1 MPKTLSQLMRKLSR
15 ERFRITFPTALT
27 ILRLVLTP
35 FIVFAMIFQLWSAAF
50 WLFIIAA
57 ITDLLD
63 GFLAR
68 LWNQRTFFGAC
79 LDPLA
84 DKILLLSVFFTLAFV
99 PTPLFNIP
107 RWFCWFVLFKEL
119 LQVFGAFAIYK
130 WKGNLE
136 IRPTL
141 LGKLTT
147 VVQMCFILWLFTC
160 YFFHW
165 MPMKT
170 YSMMLGLLFMLV
182 LATLV
187 QYGTIGW
194 KFVKGKK

>member
-1 MPKTLSQLMRKLSR
+1 MPKTVSQLLRKLSR
-15 ERFRITFPTALT
+15 ERFRITFPTVLT

-35 FIVFAMIFQLWSAAF
+35 FIVLAMIFQFWGAAF
-50 WLFIIAA
+50 GLFLIASL
-57 ITDLLD
+57 TDLLD
-63 GFLAR
+63 GYLAR

-107 RWFCWFVLFKEL
+107 RWFFWFVLSKEL
-119 LQVFGAFAIYK
+119 LQVFGAFIIYK

-147 VVQMCFILWLFTC
+147 VVQMCFVLWLFTC

-170 YSMMLGLLFMLV
+170 YSMMVGLLFILV
-182 LATLV
+182 LATFV
-187 QYGTIGW
+187 QYGIIGL
-194 KFVKGKK
+194 KCVKGKK

>member
-1 MPKTLSQLMRKLSR
+1 MPKTVSQLLRKLSR
-15 ERFRITFPTALT
+15 ERFRITFPTVLT
-27 ILRLVLTP
+27 ITRLALTP
-35 FIVFAMIFQLWSAAF
+35 FIVCAMIFQLWSAAF

-68 LWNQRTFFGAC
+68 RWNQRTFFGAC
-79 LDPLA
+79 LDPIA
-84 DKILLLSVFFTLAFV
+84 DKVLLLSVFFTLAFV
-99 PTPLFNIP
+99 PTPLFSIP
-107 RWFCWFVLFKEL
+107 RWFCWFVLAKEL
-119 LQVFGAFAIYK
+119 LQLLGAIAIYK
-130 WKGNLE
+130 FKGNLN
-136 IRPTL
+136 IQPTI

-147 VVQMCFILWLFTC
+147 VVQMSFILWLFTC

-170 YSMMLGLLFMLV
+170 YSMMLGLLFILV
-182 LATLV
+182 LATFV

>member
-1 MPKTLSQLMRKLSR
+1 MPKTVSQLLRKLSR

-35 FIVFAMIFQLWSAAF
+35 FIVVAMAFQLWGAAF
-50 WLFIIAA
+50 GLFLVAS

-68 LWNQRTFFGAC
+68 RWNQRTFFGAC
-79 LDPLA
+79 LDPIA
-84 DKILLLSVFFTLAFV
+84 DKVLILSVFFTLAFV
-99 PTPLFNIP
+99 HTPLFSIP
-107 RWFCWFVLFKEL
+107 RWFCWFVLAKEL
-119 LQVFGAFAIYK
+119 LQVFGAIAIYK
-130 WKGNLE
+130 FKGNLE
-136 IRPTL
+136 IRPTI

-165 MPMKT
+165 MPVKT
-170 YSMMLGLLFMLV
+170 YSLMLSILFMLV
-182 LATLV
+182 LATFIH
-187 QYGTIGW
+187 YGTIGF
-194 KFVKGKK
+194 KFLKGAT